1 MSEESAAVAGSPEVL
16 ALIGV
21 RSGSRGLPGKN
32 LRPVAGHPL
41 LAWIVSTALRSE
53 RVGRVIVSTDAED
66 HATVARAYGAETPFL
81 RPAELASDTA
91 IDVQYVRH
99 ALDWLEENEGYTPDI
114 VPRLLATVPTQLPE
128 DLDGVVDALL
138 ADPEATSAVVVAA
151 ARQHPEK
158 TMRIAEGSGGR
169 RRLVPYLEGRDSVE
183 PEARQ
188 SYASAYVRANVIAT
202 RPEVVRTTGTLTGD
216 AATCHIIGED
226 RVVDIDTLLDLR
238 LAELV
243 LEHHVPPIP
252 PPRPVGPT

>member
-1 MSEESAAVAGSPEVL
+1 VAASPEVL

-66 HATVARAYGAETPFL
+66 HAAVARAYGAETPFL
-81 RPAELASDTA
+81 RPAELASDSA
-91 IDVQYVRH
+91 IDVEYVRH
-99 ALDWLEENEGYTPDI
+99 ALDWLEAHEGYVPDI
-114 VPRLLATVPTQLPE
+114 VLRLLATVPTQLPE
-128 DLDGVVDALL
+128 DLDAVVDVLL
-138 ADPEATSAVVVAA
+138 ADPAATSAVVVAA

-158 TMRIAEGSGGR
+158 TMRIVEGVDGR
-169 RRLVPYLEGRDSVE
+169 TRLVPYLAGRGSVE
-183 PEARQ
+183 PTARQ
-188 SYASAYVRANVIAT
+188 SYASAYVRANVVAT
-202 RPEVVRTTGTLTGD
+202 RPAVVRTTGTLTGD
-216 AATCHIIGED
+216 AVACHVIGED
-226 RVVDIDTLLDLR
+226 RVVDIDTMLDLR

-243 LEHHVPPIP
+243 LEQHVPRIP